1 MMERLEI
8 EPLKVVTVPMQW
20 GGRDSWLMWD
30 KINDIIDYI
39 NQKAEAEAKLKE
51 LESEQIK
58 MTNEM
63 LKLAEANTLIDSVV
77 IETESR
83 LVKRHLVN
91 CMEIITDCI
100 DHLKEVEKCK

>member
-1 MMERLEI
+1 M
-8 EPLKVVTVPMQW
+8 
-20 GGRDSWLMWD
+20 
-30 KINDIIDYI
+30 
-39 NQKAEAEAKLKE
+39 
-51 LESEQIK
+51 K

-77 IETESR
+77 IEIESR